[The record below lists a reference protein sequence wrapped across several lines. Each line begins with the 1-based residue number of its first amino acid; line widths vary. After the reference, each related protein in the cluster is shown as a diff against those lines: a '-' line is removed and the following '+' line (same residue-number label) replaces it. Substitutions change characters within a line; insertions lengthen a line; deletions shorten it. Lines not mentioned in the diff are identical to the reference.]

1 MQFYTPEGDDFYPAF
16 DGVRCSET
24 FPAPSL
30 PSFAVADPC
39 PPTQQGPLRVV
50 SQLSD
55 SSDSIRRVGGRDGD
69 GLEYVH
75 IEIVHIVPLD
85 LKRLLLVVDVD
96 R

>member
-1 MQFYTPEGDDFYPAF
+1 MLEGVAL
-16 DGVRCSET
+16 GRGLLSVVRL
-24 FPAPSL
+24 ALDRL
-30 PSFAVADPC
+30 PLAGFAVRWVVA
-39 PPTQQGPLRVV
+39 V

-55 SSDSIRRVGGRDGD
+55 SSDSIRRGGGRVGD